1 MPLRNPSYRGKRVLV
16 LGFGLSGAAMVSFFL
31 DSGAEVWAWDD
42 APAVREQ
49 IQSRARECSGLHV
62 LELEKTEKTGRLVP
76 RFDLL
81 ALSPGVPPGHEL
93 VRRAKRDGLDIK
105 GELTLLREAAPAAKF
120 LGVTG
125 TNGKSTTTKLLS
137 HLLEA
142 NDIPHQMGGN
152 IGAPILALEPSGLY
166 VLELSSFQLYWSPEV
181 GVDIGIFLNIT
192 PDHLDWHGS
201 FDAYLAAKMRL
212 FAAPALHKYYILNLD
227 DRVLRVVAEE
237 LTKFERNVVP
247 VGTVASLPAGVR
259 LAEDRFVAYL
269 DAEEAGLEISLRDSA
284 VLRGPHH
291 LVNAAC
297 AWLAARFC
305 GAEKTLLQKGL
316 LSFQGLPFRL
326 ERLYHL
332 EHRPGVEAGPE
343 AGAGPG
349 TGVSVGASSAMASAV
364 YINDSKATNPE
375 SSLAALSSFENIVWI
390 AGGKMKQGANYR
402 ALVYHAP
409 RLLAC
414 WFYGADAHHFE
425 RLFAK
430 HAAVH
435 VTHGLEEAVGAALAF
450 VANVHPVCDGK
461 PGKLAV
467 PEDVSVPGTL
477 DEPRCDSVG
486 RELTVLFSPACASF
500 DQYANYQARGR
511 HFNQCCQAFL
521 AGNLAGDFA
530 KNLAKE
536 KNPCV

>member
-1 MPLRNPSYRGKRVLV
+1 MPLRNPSYQGQRVLV

-31 DSGAEVWAWDD
+31 DSGAEVWGWDD
-42 APAVREQ
+42 APEAREQ
-49 IQSRARECSGLHV
+49 IQSRARDVSGLHV
-62 LELEKTEKTGRLVP
+62 LELENTENTGNTGKTGRLEH

-81 ALSPGVPPGHEL
+81 AVSPGIPPEHEL
-93 VRRAKRDGLDIK
+93 VGRAKRAGLDIK
-105 GELTLLREAAPAAKF
+105 GELTLLREAAPAAKV

-125 TNGKSTTTKLLS
+125 TNGKSTTTKLLA
-137 HLLEA
+137 HLLEK

-152 IGAPILALEPSGLY
+152 IGAPILALEPSGIY
-166 VLELSSFQLYWSPEV
+166 VLELSSFQLYWSPEA

-212 FAAPALHKYYILNLD
+212 FAGPAPHKYYILNLD

-237 LTKFERNVVP
+237 LTHFGRNVVP

-259 LAEDRFVAYL
+259 LAPDRFVAYL
-269 DAEEAGLEISLRDSA
+269 DAEEVGLEISLRDSA
-284 VLRGPHH
+284 ALRGPHQ

-305 GAEKTLLQKGL
+305 GAEKALLQKGL

-326 ERLYHL
+326 ERLHHL
-332 EHRPGVEAGPE
+332 EHRLEP
-343 AGAGPG
+343 GPG
-349 TGVSVGASSAMASAV
+349 TSSDIASAMASAV

-375 SSLAALSSFENIVWI
+375 SSHAALSSFENIVWI

-402 ALVYHAP
+402 ALVSHAP

-435 VTHGLEEAVGAALAF
+435 VTPGLEEAVEAALAF
-450 VANVHPVCDGK
+450 VANVHQVGAGK
-461 PGKLAV
+461 PGGLAV

-477 DEPRCDSVG
+477 DEPRHDSVG
-486 RELTVLFSPACASF
+486 QELVVLFSPACASF

-521 AGNLAGDFA
+521 ARNCAR
-530 KNLAKE
+530 E
-536 KNPCV
+536 KKPCV